1 MRSRIRIRCLH
12 YQQVTCVPEST
23 VANASVLGNCFGAD
37 YDPSEPDDQNYMQ
50 LLREKGLD
58 GYDPCFSRS
67 WRHLTLTIDRR
78 DQPAAAKY
86 A

>member
-12 YQQVTCVPEST
+12 YQQV
-23 VANASVLGNCFGAD
+23 ANASVLGNRFGAD
-37 YDPSEPDDQNYMQ
+37 YDPSEPDDQSYMQ

-67 WRHLTLTIDRR
+67 WRHLTLTTDKR